1 MNLFGYDE
9 TLNLLPHDGVVNYY
23 GPIID
28 SRQSQNYKN
37 HLISNIDWKNDE
49 AFIYGKHIVT
59 KRKAAWYGDDSYQYT
74 YSNTTKQA
82 LPWTDQLLELKEIVE
97 SKTGTC
103 FNSCLLNLYHDG
115 NEGMSWHSD
124 DEEALATNAPIA
136 SLSFGA
142 TRKFSFKHKQS
153 KETVCV
159 ELEAGSLL
167 IMKGEIQK
175 HWLHSLPKT
184 TKVTEPRINLTFRKF
199 TR

>member
-9 TLNLLPHDGVVNYY
+9 TLNLLPQDGVVNYY
-23 GPIID
+23 GPIMD
-28 SRQSQNYKN
+28 SQQSEDYKN

-59 KRKAAWYGDDSYQYT
+59 KRKVAWYGDGSYQYT
-74 YSNTTKQA
+74 YSKSTKQA
-82 LPWTDQLLELKEIVE
+82 LPWTYQLLALRAIVE
-97 SKTGTC
+97 NKTGTR

-115 NEGMSWHSD
+115 GEGMSWHSD

-142 TRKFSFKHKQS
+142 TRKFSFKHKET
-153 KETVCV
+153 KETVSL

-184 TKVTEPRINLTFRKF
+184 TKVSVPRINLTFRKY